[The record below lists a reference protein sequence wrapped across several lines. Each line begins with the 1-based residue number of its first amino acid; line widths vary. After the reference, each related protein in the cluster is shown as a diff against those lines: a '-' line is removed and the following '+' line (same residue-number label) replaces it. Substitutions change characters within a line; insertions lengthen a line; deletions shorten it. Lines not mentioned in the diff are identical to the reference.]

1 MCAVPDGAPISNLF
15 YLVMILAA
23 SERTMQKDRHLHRKA
38 WAWPRSGAT
47 WFNTDAQAD
56 WFSDQMFVDIYHC
69 HKLTF
74 RYLVREIGPHV
85 ERQITNWRDPVP
97 VETVLAIAIDRL
109 ATGSSYRSLAR
120 SYGVAFST
128 CRHAHG
134 KFRHF
139 TRMFENEYFM
149 NHGETYRPMIRSIIH
164 ITYNSSRY
172 SSGGGSDQHAPRFEV
187 YLLAN

>member
-1 MCAVPDGAPISNLF
+1 MLALMAAAASSAMPEVASFETTMLSILA
-15 YLVMILAA
+15 LAA
-23 SERTMQKDRHLHRKA
+23 SDRSMQKDRHLGRKA

-47 WFNTDAQAD
+47 WFNTDAQES
-56 WFSDQMFVDIYHC
+56 WFSDQMFVDIFNC

-74 RYLVREIGPHV
+74 RYLVREVGPVV

-97 VETVLAIAIDRL
+97 TETVIAIAVDRL

-134 KFRHF
+134 K
-139 TRMFENEYFM
+139 MFNVNNLECSK
-149 NHGETYRPMIRSIIH
+149 RLS
-164 ITYNSSRY
+164 
-172 SSGGGSDQHAPRFEV
+172 
-187 YLLAN
+187 